1 MNRGVISEDYLGYH
15 VFSHIAIED
24 VVSVSV
30 SGCSGGILLRL
41 LFETR

>member
-1 MNRGVISEDYLGYH
+1 MARGVIPEHYLGYH

-24 VVSVSV
+24 VGSV
-30 SGCSGGILLRL
+30 SGCSSGILLRL